1 MKFELVVIWETGE
14 KDIFE
19 YENEREAEQAGANMT
34 KAFGRQISWVGT
46 RQKRGE
52 MK

>member
-19 YENEREAEQAGANMT
+19 YENEREAEQGGENMK
-34 KAFGRQISWVGT
+34 KAFGRQIAWVGT
-46 RQKRGE
+46 RPKRGE